1 MIIRR
6 LFAVG
11 TLMMWATL
19 LLVGPVLAGVH
30 PDFSGR
36 WLLDSGASQSMDAI
50 LAAQGRTW
58 MERKLYDSVSITQ
71 VITQTEKELVIVI
84 ESSAAPSRTEHLSL
98 DGTNQTKE
106 TARAGTVITR
116 TWWESD
122 KTLTTSTQMKLA
134 DGSPADWIIRRS
146 LADEGKTLIQA
157 VELVAQDGRKWTS
170 RRIFRKQ

>member
-1 MIIRR
+1 
-6 LFAVG
+6 
-11 TLMMWATL
+11 MMWVVCL
-19 LLVGPVLAGVH
+19 LLAGPLLAGSH

-71 VITQTEKELVIVI
+71 VITQTDKELVIVI
-84 ESSAAPSRTEHLSL
+84 ESSAAPSRTERLNL
-98 DGTNQTKE
+98 DGSNQTKE
-106 TARAGTVITR
+106 TARAGTVTTR
-116 TWWESD
+116 TFWESD
-122 KTLTTSTQMKLA
+122 TTLTTSTKMKLA

-146 LADEGKTLIQA
+146 LSDGGQTLVQA
-157 VELVAQDGRKWTS
+157 VELVAQDGRKYTS